1 MPTDDFTASARRNL
15 DNMVQDAL
23 KDVDYLFI
31 GDLHTK
37 TTTIA
42 FVARP
47 DVMRAFAQG
56 GVTDLD
62 LEMIPPEVV
71 QVAALYHDDQIS
83 KETMEFFVT
92 DVFAAESRFK
102 DEIETKMKDIASI
115 IDQAKTLNIEISS
128 SNHMFPELSEEEYQ
142 IKYAHAVPLIEY
154 QARAIDKI
162 VGFSELDQRE
172 KVLHYHRTRREFNES
187 NPKLYEQS
195 LRVEGM
201 QKERGEALLE
211 RAKAEMEKLST
222 TSAQSEMEKFL
233 VKIGEQDGH
242 FTQDDFNSLSTEAQG
257 LTRQLFSYSAIR
269 RRFENDPV
277 AAQDIQEARNEGGKL
292 VSVYGALHFDRVT
305 GDIDASISDGK
316 VATMRIYDDTGEDAS
331 TLKHE
336 YDRVQALHGY
346 DTSQV
351 PDVTIDMSKGTWI
364 DASGQKTQIDM
375 TPPSEGVVPS
385 VEHAL
390 PTQLSASG
398 IGMGAKQ

>member
-31 GDLHTK
+31 GDVHTK

-56 GVTDLD
+56 GVTDID

-71 QVAALYHDDQIS
+71 HVAALYHADQIS
-83 KETMEFFVT
+83 QKTMEFFVT

-102 DEIETKMKDIASI
+102 DDIETKAKDIASI
-115 IDQAKTLNIEISS
+115 IDQAKTLGIEISS
-128 SNHMFPELSEEEYQ
+128 SNHMFPDFSEEEYQ
-142 IKYAHAVPLIEY
+142 IKYAHAVPLVEY
-154 QARAIDKI
+154 QTRTIDKI
-162 VGFSELDQRE
+162 EGFSDLDRRLQIM
-172 KVLHYHRTRREFNES
+172 HYRSAEREFNEN
-187 NPKLYEQS
+187 NPELYEQS

-201 QKERGEALLE
+201 QKERKAALFE
-211 RAKAEMEKLST
+211 RAKSEMEALSS
-222 TSAQSEMEKFL
+222 TSAQAEMEKFL
-233 VKIGEQDGH
+233 VTIGEKNGQ
-242 FTQDDFNSLSTEAQG
+242 FTQEDFNSLSTEAQG

-269 RRFENDPV
+269 RRFDNDPV

-292 VSVYGALHFDRVT
+292 VSVYGDLHFGRVT

-316 VATMRIYDDTGEDAS
+316 VATMRIYDDAGEDAS

-375 TPPSEGVVPS
+375 TPAEGVVSS
-385 VEHAL
+385 VEHIL